1 MCCSIYQTPFKIVTQ
16 AVTFKNKKIRLIAT
30 IFTYFYSESRLYSF
44 KDSIKVF
51 ALIKTDFIKVQK
63 IQSFRLKHERF
74 GRLDGTR
81 SSDAVS
87 TSSSSNP
94 MMMML
99 SSSAL
104 LFRLFQRCFN
114 AETGAGNL
122 EICRL
127 ITERVEDKSPA
138 TNNGV
143 STNDLAYR
151 ANQKKIIELFKSFYQ
166 NCRK

>member
-1 MCCSIYQTPFKIVTQ
+1 MAF
-16 AVTFKNKKIRLIAT
+16 F
-30 IFTYFYSESRLYSF
+30 FYSESRLYSF

-94 MMMML
+94 MMMLL
-99 SSSAL
+99 STSAL

-114 AETGAGNL
+114 AETGAGNSRRSYL
-122 EICRL
+122 ILTTGPPTRYLTARQMTFRRYLVELMRL
-127 ITERVEDKSPA
+127 KVQDIHVSSASSPSEA
-138 TNNGV
+138 R
-143 STNDLAYR
+143 SEQLR
-151 ANQKKIIELFKSFYQ
+151 WCK
-166 NCRK
+166 